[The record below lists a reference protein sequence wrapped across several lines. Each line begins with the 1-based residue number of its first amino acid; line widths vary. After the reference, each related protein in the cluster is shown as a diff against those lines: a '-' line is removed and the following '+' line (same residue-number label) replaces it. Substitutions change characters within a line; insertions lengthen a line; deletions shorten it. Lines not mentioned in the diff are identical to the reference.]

1 MGDGSTLALLQAARA
16 PSAEAVPVRLDHLFL
31 WLSAKGNGSWS
42 QFRSAVEALLAD
54 QINESRDS
62 GEEKTGSGA
71 NHAVLPVHQRISL
84 ELQRL
89 GHCEF
94 SWNEQGQGSWR
105 VVPPT
110 IALLPNRRDTG
121 ILCGA
126 RSPDLLE
133 RLDDLE
139 DIKVKRTERIWM
151 PLRITVQGD
160 PAAISHAA
168 TQAGCL
174 VQDDAANAIL
184 AAVPTVRA
192 QAAWRRT
199 EIPETSG
206 WTVHRFSS
214 TKLRWVDASA
224 SVATTTRDG
233 FFRFVMKHQRF
244 YYLRWDGR
252 SYKVPV
258 QVGKYAVRRRKRGV
272 LAHDSVSGAFSVPR
286 IFRPP
291 LLIERALVLC
301 SGFLPEFDST
311 SRRATYAGV
320 PSDVARLV
328 AQLLRQEVG

>member
-1 MGDGSTLALLQAARA
+1 MK
-16 PSAEAVPVRLDHLFL
+16 LDHLLL

-42 QFRSAVEALLAD
+42 QFRGAVEALLAD
-54 QINESRDS
+54 QTIESRDLD
-62 GEEKTGSGA
+62 EDKVGSGA
-71 NHAVLPVHQRISL
+71 SHLGLPVHQQIRF

-89 GHCEF
+89 GHVEF

-110 IALLPNRRDTG
+110 IALLPHRRDKG

-126 RSPDLLE
+126 RSPELLA

-139 DIKVKRTERIWM
+139 DIEVGRTESAWM
-151 PLRITVQGD
+151 PLRITVQGE
-160 PAAISHAA
+160 PVGVSRAA
-168 TQAGCL
+168 TRTGCL
-174 VQDDAANAIL
+174 VQKDAASAIL
-184 AAVPTVRA
+184 AAVPSVRE
-192 QAAWRRT
+192 QAAWRRM

-214 TKLRWVDASA
+214 TRHRWVDTSA
-224 SVATTTRDG
+224 NDAKATRDG

-244 YYLRWDGR
+244 YYLRRDGR
-252 SYKVPV
+252 SYKVPG
-258 QVGKYAVRRRKRGV
+258 QVGKYAVRHRKRGL
-272 LAHDSVSGAFSVPR
+272 LAHDSTSGVFSVPP

-301 SGFLPEFDST
+301 SGFLPGFDST
-311 SRRATYAGV
+311 SRRVTYAGV
-320 PSDVARLV
+320 PTDVARLA

>member
-1 MGDGSTLALLQAARA
+1 MK
-16 PSAEAVPVRLDHLFL
+16 LDHLLL

-42 QFRSAVEALLAD
+42 QFRGAVEARLAD
-54 QINESRDS
+54 QTSESRDS
-62 GEEKTGSGA
+62 DEEKAGSGSD
-71 NHAVLPVHQRISL
+71 HSELPVHQRTCL

-89 GHCEF
+89 GHVEF

-110 IALLPNRRDTG
+110 IALLPNRQDKG

-126 RSPDLLE
+126 RSPELSA
-133 RLDDLE
+133 RLDDHE
-139 DIKVKRTERIWM
+139 DIKVERTERAWM
-151 PLRITVQGD
+151 PLRITIQGR
-160 PAAISHAA
+160 PAAMSHAA
-168 TQAGCL
+168 TQTGCL
-174 VQDDAANAIL
+174 IQEAAANAIL
-184 AAVPTVRA
+184 AAVPTVRE

-214 TKLRWVDASA
+214 TKFRWMDASPSDA
-224 SVATTTRDG
+224 MATRDG

-244 YYLRWDGR
+244 HYLRRNGR

-272 LAHDSVSGAFSVPR
+272 LAHDSASGVFSVPPV
-286 IFRPP
+286 FRPP

-301 SGFLPEFDST
+301 SGFLPRFDST
-311 SRRATYAGV
+311 SRRVTYAGV
-320 PSDVARLV
+320 PTDVARLV

>member
-1 MGDGSTLALLQAARA
+1 MK
-16 PSAEAVPVRLDHLFL
+16 LDHLLL

-42 QFRSAVEALLAD
+42 QFRGAVEAQFAD
-54 QINESRDS
+54 QTSESRDLD
-62 GEEKTGSGA
+62 EEKAGSGTG
-71 NHAVLPVHQRISL
+71 HSDLPVYQRIRL

-89 GHCEF
+89 GHVEF

-110 IALLPNRRDTG
+110 LALLPNRWDKG

-126 RSPDLLE
+126 RSPELLK

-139 DIKVKRTERIWM
+139 DIKVERTEWTWM

-160 PAAISHAA
+160 PAAMSHAA

-184 AAVPTVRA
+184 AAVPTVGE

-214 TKLRWVDASA
+214 TKLRWVDALA
-224 SVATTTRDG
+224 NDATTTRDG
-233 FFRFVMKHQRF
+233 FFRFGMKHQRF
-244 YYLRWDGR
+244 HYLRRNGH

-258 QVGKYAVRRRKRGV
+258 QIGKYAVRSRRRGV
-272 LAHDSVSGAFSVPR
+272 LAHDSVSGVFSVPPV
-286 IFRPP
+286 FRPP

-311 SRRATYAGV
+311 SRRVTYAGV

-328 AQLLRQEVG
+328 GQLLRQEVG

>member
-1 MGDGSTLALLQAARA
+1 M
-16 PSAEAVPVRLDHLFL
+16 RLDHLLL

-42 QFRSAVEALLAD
+42 QYRGAIEALLAD
-54 QINESRDS
+54 QTAGSRDS
-62 GEEKTGSGA
+62 DEEKAGSGTDRSD
-71 NHAVLPVHQRISL
+71 LPVHQRIRM

-89 GHCEF
+89 GHVEF

-110 IALLPNRRDTG
+110 IALFPNRRDKG
-121 ILCGA
+121 VLCGA
-126 RSPDLLE
+126 RSPELFA

-139 DIKVKRTERIWM
+139 DIKVERTEKAWM
-151 PLRITVQGD
+151 PLRITVQGE
-160 PAAISHAA
+160 PGAVSRTA
-168 TQAGCL
+168 TRTECF
-174 VQDDAANAIL
+174 VQEDAANAIL
-184 AAVPTVRA
+184 AAVPSVRE

-224 SVATTTRDG
+224 NDAKTTRNG

-244 YYLRWDGR
+244 YYLRKDDR
-252 SYKVPV
+252 SYKVPG
-258 QVGKYAVRRRKRGV
+258 QVGKYAVRRRKRGL
-272 LAHDSVSGAFSVPR
+272 LAYDSASGVFSVPP

-311 SRRATYAGV
+311 SRRVTYAGV
-320 PSDVARLV
+320 PTNVARLA